1 MMINTSLK
9 RQDKGNRFKLLQ
21 VAQRFDLH
29 QIEYGYTKMIMR
41 QKSIYMQSPYFI
53 PDQSYI
59 NALKMA
65 PNVML
70 MTLDDSM

>member
-9 RQDKGNRFKLLQ
+9 KDKDKGNRFKLLQ

-29 QIEYGYTKMIMR
+29 QIEYGYTKMIMSAK
-41 QKSIYMQSPYFI
+41 KSIYMQSPYFI

-65 PNVML
+65 TNL
-70 MTLDDSM
+70 WR